1 MSIVSDLRMYARF
14 GFGFPAFL
22 KRKITLAEAEV
33 IVRERLQHREE
44 NFLRILRVGIFGH
57 EKSPYHPLFKHAGVA
72 YADIERMIGDRGLE
86 PTLLALREE
95 GVYYSFEEFKG
106 REDVVR
112 GTQSWRVEPHDFDN
126 PFMKSVYYGTT
137 GGSTGAGTRIYFD
150 LEQTIARC
158 PNQLLAKTAQ
168 GFQGIPHAVWRGLLP
183 SIVGVSNLLG
193 GAITDHIPLRWFT
206 PLDMNDT
213 KPALK
218 NRLATNYIVYAGRF
232 FGAPFPIPEVVRYK
246 DAHVIAE
253 WMEQTA
259 KKHGT
264 CALGAFASMSVRV
277 AVAAE
282 ERGIDLSGCHMTM
295 GGEPPT
301 EAKVAVIRK
310 TGARP
315 IFTYYFSEV
324 GAVGMGCQNPCEI
337 NDHHLMTDALALI
350 PYPRKVPGMD
360 IEVDAFNMTTL
371 ISSNS
376 KLLLNVE
383 SDDYGIVEK
392 RSCGC
397 PLEAYGW
404 DTHVRGIRSF
414 RKLTGEGMSMVGSEM
429 EAVLQE
435 ALPRRFGGTSLD
447 YQLMEEEDER
457 GFTRMSIVVSPRIDI
472 EDEAEVVRVFETEL
486 AAKNEAAQSMTATLT
501 AAGTFRVKRMEPIIT
516 AAGKLMP
523 LHLSR
528 LTPGKGDS
536 A

>member
-1 MSIVSDLRMYARF
+1 MSIVSDLKMYARF

-22 KRKITLAEAEV
+22 KRKISVPEAEA
-33 IVRERLQHREE
+33 IVRERLLQREE

-57 EKSPYHPLFKHAGVA
+57 EKSPYHPLFRHAGVA
-72 YADIERMIGDRGLE
+72 YADLERMVGDKGLE
-86 PTLLALREE
+86 PTLLALREND
-95 GVYYSFEEFKG
+95 VYYSFEEFKG

-112 GTQSWRVEPHDFDN
+112 GTKTWRVEPHDFDN
-126 PFMKSVYYGTT
+126 PFMKSAYYGTT

-150 LEQTIARC
+150 LEQTIARV
-158 PNQLLAKTAQ
+158 PNQLLAKNAQ
-168 GFQGIPHAVWRGLLP
+168 GLHGKPLGVWRGLLP

-193 GAITDHIPLRWFT
+193 GALTGDIPLRWFT
-206 PLDMNDT
+206 PLDRNDT

-218 NRLATNYIVYAGRF
+218 NRLATNYIVHAGRF
-232 FGAPFPIPEVVRYK
+232 FGAPFPIPEVVRYE
-246 DAHVIAE
+246 DAHVIAA

-259 KKHGT
+259 KEHGA

-282 ERGIDLSGCHMTM
+282 ERGIDLSRCSMTM

-301 EAKVAVIRK
+301 PAKVAAIRRV
-310 TGARP
+310 GAEP
-315 IFTYYFSEV
+315 IFSYYFSEV
-324 GAVGMGCQNPCEI
+324 GAIGMGCTNPCEI
-337 NDHHLMTDALALI
+337 NDHHLMTDALALV

-360 IEVDAFNMTTL
+360 IEVDAFNITTL

-383 SDDYGIVEK
+383 SDDYGVVEK

-414 RKLTGEGMSMVGSEM
+414 RKLTGEGMSLVGSEM
-429 EAVLQE
+429 EAVLTE
-435 ALPRRFGGTSLD
+435 TLPRRFGGSPLD
-447 YQLMEEEDER
+447 YQLMEEEDEH
-457 GFTRMSIVVSPRIDI
+457 GFTRVSIIVSPRIKI
-472 EDEAEVVRVFETEL
+472 EDEAEVIRIFEQGL
-486 AAKNEAAQSMTATLT
+486 ARKNEAAQSMTATLT
-501 AAGTFRVKRMEPIIT
+501 AAGTFRVKRMEPVVT

-523 LHLSR
+523 LHLSK
-528 LTPGKGDS
+528 LQGTKKEIH
-536 A
+536 